1 MRSPSSEFGRFKVSL
16 NGTYIIEWKWQP
28 DGINWESA
36 VGKYV
41 IGPLPRWRHALSLD
55 WDAGPWGATLSQ
67 RFQSGYEDVN
77 SFPPRLLP
85 TPEPRRVSS
94 YDVWDMQLRYLGL
107 TNASI
112 TLGIRNLWD
121 RDPPASN
128 QPFTSQAGYDPTYA
142 DPRGRAYYARLVYAF
157 K

>member
-1 MRSPSSEFGRFKVSL
+1 MEIPASAYGRFKLSL
-16 NGTYIIEWKWQP
+16 NGTYMIEWKWQP

-67 RFQSGYEDVN
+67 TFQSGYEDFN
-77 SFPPRLLP
+77 FFPPRLTP
-85 TPEPRRVSS
+85 PPEPRRVSS
-94 YDVWDMQLRYLGL
+94 YDVWDLQARYTGIR
-107 TNASI
+107 NASI
-112 TLGIRNLWD
+112 ALGIRNLWD

-128 QPFTSQAGYDPTYA
+128 QPGTAQVGYDPSYA
-142 DPRGRAYYARLVYAF
+142 DPRGRTYYARLVYAF